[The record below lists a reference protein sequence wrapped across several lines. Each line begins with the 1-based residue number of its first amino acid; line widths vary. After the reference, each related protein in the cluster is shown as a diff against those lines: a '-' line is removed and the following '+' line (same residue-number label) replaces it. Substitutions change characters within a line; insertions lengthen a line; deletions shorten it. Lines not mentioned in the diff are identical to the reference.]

1 MRFFKTAIALATLL
15 GSLTTASAIVV
26 FPGPT
31 PGEANVEQIKSG
43 GYALSNNILTA
54 KFLNRNGKISFG
66 GMTSKL
72 GPIAKAHKELFTIN
86 LQDGR
91 SIKSST
97 LKAENIKLTTLK
109 ANPKAFK
116 LADRF
121 PGKAISATFQALNGT
136 LTIHW
141 RAVLR
146 DNSHYLRQELHLTSS
161 KPIPMKNI
169 VAMQYSLEEGKAGTA
184 SISGN
189 ARGALIV
196 NNLAFT
202 ALETPM
208 GINTVGGVGNTNTE
222 DSSEWN
228 AEKWVKA
235 SWTSNFNIPQNL
247 KQQYGEQVVC
257 SEGPVTIADKGT
269 CTITFQYKGG
279 DNGNNKLNLVG
290 VQLLSSKGA
299 VLSSDFHAG
308 STGDSNANNTY
319 TVTVPSKGNYILRYW
334 AQTKSE
340 PLASKGEI
348 TFSLPVS
355 TLKEK
360 EENLEDGAQLA
371 QGIWSRKTTFRPDDV
386 WNVSSVLGIFAPG
399 QQRRSFLAYLERERV
414 MPYRPFIHYNSWYE
428 LNINRNNDSDPAK
441 RMTEAQ
447 CLAVL
452 KDWQEQFY
460 QKRGMSIDAFV
471 WDDGWDEFNSLWDF
485 HKMFP
490 QGFKHVDA
498 AAFKQKAGIGA
509 WLGPVGGY
517 GASKSKRLANWN
529 AKHPNNKIGNFQL
542 SNSEYFNTFVGRCS
556 QMVND
561 YHMKYFKFDGIS
573 THFHAKGPGNEEDA
587 EGIIRVLTA
596 LRKIKGD
603 LYINCTVGTWASPFW
618 FRYADSV
625 WRQEND
631 FGTIGVGDNRDKWI
645 TYRDRLVHE
654 VFVQGSPLM
663 PINSM
668 MTHGLMVTK
677 FGPPSCMS
685 RDPENV
691 KKELR
696 CATACGTSLQE
707 LYVDRDLMN
716 ANNGVLWDELAKG
729 IKWIRRNTDV
739 LDDVHWVGGNPWD
752 QSTKEGSVYG
762 WAAWNKNKATL
773 ALRNSSDKEKS
784 LTATLRSILDIP
796 SNIKG
801 SITFKDSYN
810 DQRSLPGFSGQTVNI
825 DKELTLTLKPF
836 EVLVYEGGKVK

>member
-1 MRFFKTAIALATLL
+1 MATLL
-15 GSLTTASAIVV
+15 GCLPTSPAEVAFPGPAPGTASA
-26 FPGPT
+26 
-31 PGEANVEQIKSG
+31 EQDASG
-43 GYALSNNILTA
+43 YTLSNNILTA
-54 KFLNRNGKISFG
+54 KFILRNGSLSFG

-72 GPIAKAHKELFTIN
+72 GPVAKAGDELFIIN

-91 SIKSST
+91 SIKSSE
-97 LKAENIKLTTLK
+97 LKAGNVKFVSLQP
-109 ANPKAFK
+109 NPKAFR

-121 PGKAISATFQALNGT
+121 PGKAVSATFQALNGT
-136 LTIHW
+136 FRISW

-146 DNSHYLRQELHLTSS
+146 DHSHYLRQELRLAST
-161 KPIPMKNI
+161 KPVQMKNI
-169 VAMQYSLEEGKAGTA
+169 VAMQYDLVEGKAGA
-184 SISGN
+184 PSVSGN

-196 NNLAFT
+196 NDLAFT

-208 GINTVGGVGNTNTE
+208 GINTVGGAGNMEGGETAIWSA
-222 DSSEWN
+222 D
-228 AEKWVKA
+228 KWSTA
-235 SWTSNFNIPQNL
+235 SWTGNFNVPQEL
-247 KQQYGEQVVC
+247 KKQYGEQV
-257 SEGPVTIADKGT
+257 SSAEGPVSIDGKGA
-269 CTITFQYKGG
+269 CTVTFQYKGG
-279 DNGNNKLNLVG
+279 DKGNNKLNLAG

-299 VLSSDFHAG
+299 VLDSDFHNG
-308 STGDSNANNTY
+308 STGDSNAGNTY
-319 TVTVPSKGNYILRYW
+319 TVQVPSRGNYILRYW

-340 PLASKGEI
+340 PIASKGEI
-348 TFSLPVS
+348 TFSLPVR
-355 TLKEK
+355 TLEEK
-360 EENLEDGAQLA
+360 QEPQADESRLA
-371 QGIWSRKTTFRPDDV
+371 QGLWSRKTTLQPGEIWD
-386 WNVSSVLGIFAPG
+386 VSSVLGIFAPG
-399 QQRRSFLAYLERERV
+399 QQRRSFLAYMERERV

-441 RMTEAQ
+441 RMTEEQ
-447 CLAVL
+447 CLSVL

-490 QGFKHVDA
+490 QGFKRIDA
-498 AAFKQKAGIGA
+498 AAGRQKAGIGT

-517 GASKSKRLANWN
+517 GASKGKRLAYWN
-529 AKHPNNKIGNFQL
+529 VKHPDNKIGNFQL
-542 SNSEYFNTFVGRCS
+542 SNKEYFDAFVGRCS
-556 QMVND
+556 QMVKD
-561 YHMKYFKFDGIS
+561 YNMKYFKFDGIS

-587 EGIIRVLTA
+587 EGIIRVLNA
-596 LRKIKGD
+596 LRKKKGD

-631 FGTIGVGDNRDKWI
+631 FGTIGAGDNRDKWI

-677 FGPPSCMS
+677 FGPPACMP

-716 ANNGVLWDELAKG
+716 ANGGVLWDELAKG
-729 IKWIRRNTDV
+729 IKWIRRNADV
-739 LDDVHWVGGNPWD
+739 LDDVHWVGGNPWN
-752 QSTKEGSVYG
+752 KETNEGAVYG

-773 ALRNSSDKEKS
+773 ALRNSSDQEKS
-784 LTATLRSILDIP
+784 LTGTLRSILDIP
-796 SNIKG
+796 ANVKG
-801 SITFKDSYN
+801 SITFKDSYD
-810 DQRSLPGFSGQTVNI
+810 DQRTLDGFSGSSVDI
-825 DKELTLTLKPF
+825 DKEISFTLKPF

>member
-1 MRFFKTAIALATLL
+1 MKFFKTTIAMATLL
-15 GSLTTASAIVV
+15 GCLPTSPAEIAFPGPAPGTASA
-26 FPGPT
+26 
-31 PGEANVEQIKSG
+31 EQSASG
-43 GYALSNNILTA
+43 YTLSNNILTA
-54 KFLNRNGKISFG
+54 KFILRNGSLSFG

-72 GPIAKAHKELFTIN
+72 GPVAKAGDELFIIN

-91 SIKSST
+91 SIKSSE
-97 LKAENIKLTTLK
+97 LKAGNVKFVSLQP
-109 ANPKAFK
+109 NPKAFR

-121 PGKAISATFQALNGT
+121 PGKAVSATFQALNGT
-136 LTIHW
+136 FRISW

-146 DNSHYLRQELHLTSS
+146 DHSHYLRQELRLAST
-161 KPIPMKNI
+161 KPVQMKNI
-169 VAMQYSLEEGKAGTA
+169 VAMQYDLVEGKAGA
-184 SISGN
+184 PSVSGN

-196 NNLAFT
+196 NDLAFT

-208 GINTVGGVGNTNTE
+208 GINTVGGAGNMEGGETAIWSA
-222 DSSEWN
+222 D
-228 AEKWVKA
+228 KWSTA
-235 SWTSNFNIPQNL
+235 SWTGNFNVPQEL
-247 KQQYGEQVVC
+247 KKQYGEQV
-257 SEGPVTIADKGT
+257 SSAEGPVSIDGKGA
-269 CTITFQYKGG
+269 CTVTFQYKGG
-279 DNGNNKLNLVG
+279 DKGNNKLNLAG

-299 VLSSDFHAG
+299 VLDSDFHNG
-308 STGDSNANNTY
+308 STGDSNAGNTY
-319 TVTVPSKGNYILRYW
+319 TVQVPSRGNYILRYW

-340 PLASKGEI
+340 PIASKGEI
-348 TFSLPVS
+348 TFSLPVR
-355 TLKEK
+355 TLAEK
-360 EENLEDGAQLA
+360 QEPQADESRLA
-371 QGIWSRKTTFRPDDV
+371 QGLWSRKTTLQPGEIWD
-386 WNVSSVLGIFAPG
+386 VSSVLGIFAPG
-399 QQRRSFLAYLERERV
+399 QQRRSFLVYMERERV

-441 RMTEAQ
+441 RMTEEQ
-447 CLAVL
+447 CLSVL

-460 QKRGMSIDAFV
+460 QKRGISIDAFV

-490 QGFKHVDA
+490 QGFKRIDA
-498 AAFKQKAGIGA
+498 AAGRQKAGIGT

-517 GASKSKRLANWN
+517 GASKGKRLAYWN
-529 AKHPNNKIGNFQL
+529 VKHPDNKIGNFQL
-542 SNSEYFNTFVGRCS
+542 SNKEYFDAFVGRCS
-556 QMVND
+556 QMVKD
-561 YHMKYFKFDGIS
+561 YNMKYFKFDGIS

-587 EGIIRVLTA
+587 EGIIRVLNA
-596 LRKIKGD
+596 LRKKKGD

-631 FGTIGVGDNRDKWI
+631 FGTIGAGDNRDKWI

-677 FGPPSCMS
+677 FGPPACMP

-707 LYVDRDLMN
+707 LYVDRNLMN
-716 ANNGVLWDELAKG
+716 ANGGVLWDELAKG
-729 IKWIRRNTDV
+729 IKWIRRNADV
-739 LDDVHWVGGNPWD
+739 LDDVHWVGGNPWN
-752 QSTKEGSVYG
+752 KETNEGAVYG

-773 ALRNSSDKEKS
+773 ALRNSSDQEKS
-784 LTATLRSILDIP
+784 LPGTLRSILDIP
-796 SNIKG
+796 ANVKG
-801 SITFKDSYN
+801 SITFKDSYD
-810 DQRSLPGFSGQTVNI
+810 DQRTLDGFSGSSVDI
-825 DKELTLTLKPF
+825 DKEISFTLKPF

>member
-1 MRFFKTAIALATLL
+1 MKFFKTTIAMATLL
-15 GSLTTASAIVV
+15 GCLPTSPAEVAFPGPAPGTASA
-26 FPGPT
+26 
-31 PGEANVEQIKSG
+31 EQSASG
-43 GYALSNNILTA
+43 YTLSNNILTA
-54 KFLNRNGKISFG
+54 KFILRNGSLSFG

-72 GPIAKAHKELFTIN
+72 GPVAKAGDELFIIN

-91 SIKSST
+91 SIKSSE
-97 LKAENIKLTTLK
+97 LKAGNVKFVSLQP
-109 ANPKAFK
+109 NPKAFR

-121 PGKAISATFQALNGT
+121 PGKAVSATFQALNGA
-136 LTIHW
+136 LRISW

-146 DNSHYLRQELHLTSS
+146 DHSHYLRQELRLAST
-161 KPIPMKNI
+161 KPVQMKNI
-169 VAMQYSLEEGKAGTA
+169 VAMQYDLAEGKAGA
-184 SISGN
+184 PSVSGN

-196 NNLAFT
+196 NDLAFT

-208 GINTVGGVGNTNTE
+208 GINTVGGAGNMEGGETAIWSA
-222 DSSEWN
+222 D
-228 AEKWVKA
+228 KWSTA
-235 SWTSNFNIPQNL
+235 SWTGNFNVPQEL
-247 KQQYGEQVVC
+247 KKQYGEQV
-257 SEGPVTIADKGT
+257 SSAEGPVSIDGKGA
-269 CTITFQYKGG
+269 CTVTFQYKGG
-279 DNGNNKLNLVG
+279 DKGNNKLNLAG

-299 VLSSDFHAG
+299 ILDSDFHNG
-308 STGDSNANNTY
+308 STGDSNAGNTY
-319 TVTVPSKGNYILRYW
+319 TVQVPSRGNYILRYW

-340 PLASKGEI
+340 PIASKGEI
-348 TFSLPVS
+348 TFSLPVR
-355 TLKEK
+355 TLEEK
-360 EENLEDGAQLA
+360 QEPQADESRLA
-371 QGIWSRKTTFRPDDV
+371 QGLWSRKTTLQPGEIWD
-386 WNVSSVLGIFAPG
+386 VSSVLGIFAPG
-399 QQRRSFLAYLERERV
+399 QKRRSFLAYMERERV

-441 RMTEAQ
+441 RMTEEQ

-452 KDWQEQFY
+452 KDWQKQFF

-490 QGFKHVDA
+490 QGFKRIDA
-498 AAFKQKAGIGA
+498 AAGRQKAGIGT

-517 GASKSKRLANWN
+517 GASKGKRLAYWN
-529 AKHPNNKIGNFQL
+529 VKHPDNKIGNFQL
-542 SNSEYFNTFVGRCS
+542 SNKEYFDAFVGRCS
-556 QMVND
+556 QMVKD
-561 YHMKYFKFDGIS
+561 YNMKYFKFDGIS

-587 EGIIRVLTA
+587 EGIIRVLNA
-596 LRKIKGD
+596 LRKKKGD

-631 FGTIGVGDNRDKWI
+631 FGTIGAGDNRDKWI

-677 FGPPSCMS
+677 FGPPACMP

-707 LYVDRDLMN
+707 LYVDRDLMS
-716 ANNGVLWDELAKG
+716 ANGGVLWDELAKG
-729 IKWIRRNTDV
+729 IKWIRRNADV
-739 LDDVHWVGGNPWD
+739 LDDVHWVGGNPWN
-752 QSTKEGSVYG
+752 KETNEGAVYG

-773 ALRNSSDKEKS
+773 ALRNSSDQEKS
-784 LTATLRSILDIP
+784 LTGTLRSILDIP
-796 SNIKG
+796 ANVKG
-801 SITFKDSYN
+801 SITFKDSYD
-810 DQRSLPGFSGQTVNI
+810 DQRTLDGFSGSSVDI
-825 DKELTLTLKPF
+825 DKEISFTLKPF

>member
-1 MRFFKTAIALATLL
+1 MATLL
-15 GSLTTASAIVV
+15 GCLPTSPAEVAFPGPAPGTASA
-26 FPGPT
+26 
-31 PGEANVEQIKSG
+31 EQDASG
-43 GYALSNNILTA
+43 YTLSNNILTA
-54 KFLNRNGKISFG
+54 KFILRNGSLSFG

-72 GPIAKAHKELFTIN
+72 GPVAKAGDELFIIN

-91 SIKSST
+91 SIKSSE
-97 LKAENIKLTTLK
+97 LKAGNVKFVSLQP
-109 ANPKAFK
+109 NPKAFR

-121 PGKAISATFQALNGT
+121 PGKAVSATFQALNGA
-136 LTIHW
+136 LRISW

-146 DNSHYLRQELHLTSS
+146 DHSHYLRQELRLAST
-161 KPIPMKNI
+161 KPVQMKNI
-169 VAMQYSLEEGKAGTA
+169 VAMQYDLVEGKAGA
-184 SISGN
+184 PSVSGN

-196 NNLAFT
+196 NDLAFT

-208 GINTVGGVGNTNTE
+208 GINTVGGAGNMEGGETAIWSA
-222 DSSEWN
+222 D
-228 AEKWVKA
+228 KWSTA
-235 SWTSNFNIPQNL
+235 SWTGNFNVPQEL
-247 KQQYGEQVVC
+247 KKQYGEQV
-257 SEGPVTIADKGT
+257 SSAEGPVSIDGKGA
-269 CTITFQYKGG
+269 CTVTFQYKGG
-279 DNGNNKLNLVG
+279 DKGNNKLNLAG

-299 VLSSDFHAG
+299 VLDSDFHNG
-308 STGDSNANNTY
+308 STGDSNAGNTY
-319 TVTVPSKGNYILRYW
+319 TVQVPSRGNYILRYW

-340 PLASKGEI
+340 PIASKGEI
-348 TFSLPVS
+348 TFSLPVR
-355 TLKEK
+355 TLEEK
-360 EENLEDGAQLA
+360 QEPQADESRLA
-371 QGIWSRKTTFRPDDV
+371 QGLWSRKTTLQPGEIWD
-386 WNVSSVLGIFAPG
+386 VSSVLGIFAPG
-399 QQRRSFLAYLERERV
+399 QQRRSFLAYMERERV

-441 RMTEAQ
+441 RMTEEQ
-447 CLAVL
+447 CLSVL

-490 QGFKHVDA
+490 QGFKRIDA
-498 AAFKQKAGIGA
+498 AAGRQKAGIGT

-517 GASKSKRLANWN
+517 GASKGKRLAYWN
-529 AKHPNNKIGNFQL
+529 VKHPDNKIGNFQL
-542 SNSEYFNTFVGRCS
+542 SNKEYFDAFVGRCS
-556 QMVND
+556 QMVKD
-561 YHMKYFKFDGIS
+561 YNMKYFKFDGIS
-573 THFHAKGPGNEEDA
+573 THFHAKGPSNEEDA
-587 EGIIRVLTA
+587 EGIIRVLNA
-596 LRKIKGD
+596 LRKKKGD

-631 FGTIGVGDNRDKWI
+631 FGTIGAGDNRDKWI

-677 FGPPSCMS
+677 FGPPACMP

-716 ANNGVLWDELAKG
+716 ANGGVLWDELAKG
-729 IKWIRRNTDV
+729 IKWIRRNADV
-739 LDDVHWVGGNPWD
+739 LDDVHWVGGNPWN
-752 QSTKEGSVYG
+752 KETNEGAVYG

-773 ALRNSSDKEKS
+773 ALRNSSDQEKS
-784 LTATLRSILDIP
+784 LTGTLRSILDIP
-796 SNIKG
+796 ANVKG
-801 SITFKDSYN
+801 SITFKDSYD
-810 DQRSLPGFSGQTVNI
+810 DQRTLDGFSGSSVDI
-825 DKELTLTLKPF
+825 DKEISFTLKPF

>member
-1 MRFFKTAIALATLL
+1 MATLL
-15 GSLTTASAIVV
+15 GCLPTSPAEVAFPGPAPGTASA
-26 FPGPT
+26 
-31 PGEANVEQIKSG
+31 EQDASG
-43 GYALSNNILTA
+43 YTLSNNILTA
-54 KFLNRNGKISFG
+54 KFILRNGSLSFG

-72 GPIAKAHKELFTIN
+72 GPVAKAGDELFIIN

-91 SIKSST
+91 SIKSSE
-97 LKAENIKLTTLK
+97 LKAGNVKFVSLQP
-109 ANPKAFK
+109 NPKAFR

-121 PGKAISATFQALNGT
+121 PGKAVSATFQALNGT
-136 LTIHW
+136 FRISW

-146 DNSHYLRQELHLTSS
+146 DHSHYLRQELRLAST
-161 KPIPMKNI
+161 KPVQMKNI
-169 VAMQYSLEEGKAGTA
+169 VAMQYDLVEGKAGA
-184 SISGN
+184 PSVSGN

-196 NNLAFT
+196 NDLAFT

-208 GINTVGGVGNTNTE
+208 GINTVGGAGNMEGGETAIWSA
-222 DSSEWN
+222 D
-228 AEKWVKA
+228 KWSTA
-235 SWTSNFNIPQNL
+235 SWTGNFNVPQEL
-247 KQQYGEQVVC
+247 KKQYGEQV
-257 SEGPVTIADKGT
+257 SSAEGPVSIDGKGA
-269 CTITFQYKGG
+269 CTVTFQYKGG
-279 DNGNNKLNLVG
+279 DKGNNKLNLAG

-299 VLSSDFHAG
+299 VLDSDFHNG
-308 STGDSNANNTY
+308 STGDSNAGNTY
-319 TVTVPSKGNYILRYW
+319 TVQVPSRGNYILRYW

-340 PLASKGEI
+340 PIASKGEI
-348 TFSLPVS
+348 TFSLPVR
-355 TLKEK
+355 TLAEK
-360 EENLEDGAQLA
+360 QEPQADESRLA
-371 QGIWSRKTTFRPDDV
+371 QGLWSRKTTLQPGEIWD
-386 WNVSSVLGIFAPG
+386 VSSVLGIFAPG
-399 QQRRSFLAYLERERV
+399 QQRRSFLAYMERERV

-441 RMTEAQ
+441 RMTEEQ
-447 CLAVL
+447 CLSVL

-460 QKRGMSIDAFV
+460 QKRGISIDAFV

-490 QGFKHVDA
+490 QGFKRIDA
-498 AAFKQKAGIGA
+498 AAGRQKAGIGT

-517 GASKSKRLANWN
+517 GASKGKRLAYWN
-529 AKHPNNKIGNFQL
+529 VKHPDNKIGNFQL
-542 SNSEYFNTFVGRCS
+542 SNKEYFDAFVGRCS
-556 QMVND
+556 QMVKD
-561 YHMKYFKFDGIS
+561 YNMKYFKFDGIS

-587 EGIIRVLTA
+587 EGIIRVLNA
-596 LRKIKGD
+596 LRKKKGD

-631 FGTIGVGDNRDKWI
+631 FGTIGAGDKRDKWI

-677 FGPPSCMS
+677 FGPPACMP

-716 ANNGVLWDELAKG
+716 ANGGVLWDELAKG
-729 IKWIRRNTDV
+729 IKWIRRNADV
-739 LDDVHWVGGNPWD
+739 LDDVHWVGGNPWN
-752 QSTKEGSVYG
+752 KETNEGAVYG

-773 ALRNSSDKEKS
+773 ALRNSSDQEKS
-784 LTATLRSILDIP
+784 LTGTLRSILDIP
-796 SNIKG
+796 ANVKG
-801 SITFKDSYN
+801 SITFKDSYD
-810 DQRSLPGFSGQTVNI
+810 DQRTLDGFSGSSVDI
-825 DKELTLTLKPF
+825 DKEISFTLKPF

>member
-1 MRFFKTAIALATLL
+1 MATLL
-15 GSLTTASAIVV
+15 GCLPTSPAEVAFPGPAPGTASA
-26 FPGPT
+26 
-31 PGEANVEQIKSG
+31 EQDASG
-43 GYALSNNILTA
+43 YTLSNNILTA
-54 KFLNRNGKISFG
+54 KFILRNGSLSFG

-72 GPIAKAHKELFTIN
+72 GPVAKAGDELFIIN

-91 SIKSST
+91 SIKSSE
-97 LKAENIKLTTLK
+97 LKAGNVKFVSLQP
-109 ANPKAFK
+109 NPKAFR

-121 PGKAISATFQALNGT
+121 PGKAVSATFQALNGT
-136 LTIHW
+136 FRISW

-146 DNSHYLRQELHLTSS
+146 DHSHYLRQELRLAST
-161 KPIPMKNI
+161 KPVQMKNI
-169 VAMQYSLEEGKAGTA
+169 VAMQYDLVEGKAGA
-184 SISGN
+184 PSVSGN

-196 NNLAFT
+196 NDLAFT

-208 GINTVGGVGNTNTE
+208 GINTVGGAGNMEGGETAIWSA
-222 DSSEWN
+222 D
-228 AEKWVKA
+228 KWSTA
-235 SWTSNFNIPQNL
+235 SWTGNFNVPQEL
-247 KQQYGEQVVC
+247 KKQYGEQV
-257 SEGPVTIADKGT
+257 SSAEGPVSIDGKGA
-269 CTITFQYKGG
+269 CTVTFQYKGG
-279 DNGNNKLNLVG
+279 DKGNNKLNLAG

-299 VLSSDFHAG
+299 VLDSDFHNG
-308 STGDSNANNTY
+308 STGDSNAGNTY
-319 TVTVPSKGNYILRYW
+319 TVQVPSRGNYILRYW

-340 PLASKGEI
+340 PIASKGEI
-348 TFSLPVS
+348 TFSLPVR
-355 TLKEK
+355 TLAEK
-360 EENLEDGAQLA
+360 QEPQADESRLA
-371 QGIWSRKTTFRPDDV
+371 QGLWSRKTTLQPGEIWD
-386 WNVSSVLGIFAPG
+386 VSSVLGIFAPG
-399 QQRRSFLAYLERERV
+399 QQRRSFLAYMERERV

-441 RMTEAQ
+441 RMTEEQ

-452 KDWQEQFY
+452 KDWKEQFY

-490 QGFKHVDA
+490 QGFKRIDA
-498 AAFKQKAGIGA
+498 AAGRQKAGIGT

-517 GASKSKRLANWN
+517 GASKGKRLAYWN
-529 AKHPNNKIGNFQL
+529 VKHPDNKIGNFQL
-542 SNSEYFNTFVGRCS
+542 SNKEYFDAFVGRCS
-556 QMVND
+556 QMVKD
-561 YHMKYFKFDGIS
+561 YNMKYFKFDGIS

-587 EGIIRVLTA
+587 EGIIRVLNA
-596 LRKIKGD
+596 LRKKKGD

-631 FGTIGVGDNRDKWI
+631 FGTIGAGDNRDKWI

-677 FGPPSCMS
+677 FGPPACMP

-716 ANNGVLWDELAKG
+716 ANGGVLWDELAKG
-729 IKWIRRNTDV
+729 IKWIRRNADV
-739 LDDVHWVGGNPWD
+739 LDDVHWVGGNPWN
-752 QSTKEGSVYG
+752 KETNEGAVYG

-773 ALRNSSDKEKS
+773 ALRNSSDQEKS
-784 LTATLRSILDIP
+784 LTGTLRSILDIP
-796 SNIKG
+796 ANVKG
-801 SITFKDSYN
+801 SITFKDSYD
-810 DQRSLPGFSGQTVNI
+810 DQRTLDGFSGSSVDI
-825 DKELTLTLKPF
+825 DKEISFTLKPF

>member
-1 MRFFKTAIALATLL
+1 MATLL
-15 GSLTTASAIVV
+15 GCLPTSPAEVAFPGPAPGTASA
-26 FPGPT
+26 
-31 PGEANVEQIKSG
+31 EQDASG
-43 GYALSNNILTA
+43 YTLSNNILTA
-54 KFLNRNGKISFG
+54 KFILRNGSLSFG

-72 GPIAKAHKELFTIN
+72 GPVAKAGDELFIIN

-91 SIKSST
+91 SIKSSE
-97 LKAENIKLTTLK
+97 LKAGNVKFVSLQP
-109 ANPKAFK
+109 NPKAFR

-121 PGKAISATFQALNGT
+121 PGKAVSATFQALNGT
-136 LTIHW
+136 FRISW

-146 DNSHYLRQELHLTSS
+146 DHSHYLRQELRLAST
-161 KPIPMKNI
+161 KPVQMKNI
-169 VAMQYSLEEGKAGTA
+169 VAMQYDLVEGKAGA
-184 SISGN
+184 PSVSGN

-196 NNLAFT
+196 NDLAFT

-208 GINTVGGVGNTNTE
+208 GINTVGGAGNMEGGETAIWSA
-222 DSSEWN
+222 D
-228 AEKWVKA
+228 KWSTA
-235 SWTSNFNIPQNL
+235 SWTGNFNVPQEL
-247 KQQYGEQVVC
+247 KKQYGEQV
-257 SEGPVTIADKGT
+257 SSAEGPVSIDGKGA
-269 CTITFQYKGG
+269 CTVTFQYKGG
-279 DNGNNKLNLVG
+279 DKGNNKLNLAG

-299 VLSSDFHAG
+299 VLDSDFHNG
-308 STGDSNANNTY
+308 STGDSNAGNTY
-319 TVTVPSKGNYILRYW
+319 TVQVPSRGNYILRYW

-340 PLASKGEI
+340 PIASKGEI
-348 TFSLPVS
+348 TFSLPVR
-355 TLKEK
+355 TLAEK
-360 EENLEDGAQLA
+360 QEPQADESRLA
-371 QGIWSRKTTFRPDDV
+371 QGLWSRKTTLQPGEIWD
-386 WNVSSVLGIFAPG
+386 VSSVLGIFAPG
-399 QQRRSFLAYLERERV
+399 QQRRSFLAYMERERV

-441 RMTEAQ
+441 RMTEEQ
-447 CLAVL
+447 CLSVL

-460 QKRGMSIDAFV
+460 QKRGISIDAFV

-490 QGFKHVDA
+490 QGFKRIDA
-498 AAFKQKAGIGA
+498 AAGRQKAGIGT

-517 GASKSKRLANWN
+517 GASKGKRLAYWN
-529 AKHPNNKIGNFQL
+529 VKHPDNKIGNFQL
-542 SNSEYFNTFVGRCS
+542 SNKEYFDAFVGRCS
-556 QMVND
+556 QMVKD
-561 YHMKYFKFDGIS
+561 YNMKYFKFDGIS

-587 EGIIRVLTA
+587 EGIIRVLNA
-596 LRKIKGD
+596 LRKKKGD

-631 FGTIGVGDNRDKWI
+631 FGTIGAGDNRDKWI

-677 FGPPSCMS
+677 FGPPACMP

-716 ANNGVLWDELAKG
+716 ANGGVLWDELAKG
-729 IKWIRRNTDV
+729 IKWIRRNADV
-739 LDDVHWVGGNPWD
+739 LDDVHWVGGNPWN
-752 QSTKEGSVYG
+752 KETNEGAVYG

-773 ALRNSSDKEKS
+773 ALRNSSDQEKS
-784 LTATLRSILDIP
+784 LTGTLRSILDIP
-796 SNIKG
+796 ANVKG
-801 SITFKDSYN
+801 SITFKDSYD
-810 DQRSLPGFSGQTVNI
+810 DQRTLDGFSGSSVDI
-825 DKELTLTLKPF
+825 DKEISFTLKPF
-836 EVLVYEGGKVK
+836 EVLV

>member
-1 MRFFKTAIALATLL
+1 MATLL
-15 GSLTTASAIVV
+15 GCLPTSPAEVAFPGPAPGTASA
-26 FPGPT
+26 
-31 PGEANVEQIKSG
+31 EQDASG
-43 GYALSNNILTA
+43 YTLSNNILTA
-54 KFLNRNGKISFG
+54 KFILRNGSLSFG
-66 GMTSKL
+66 GITSKL
-72 GPIAKAHKELFTIN
+72 GPVAKAGDELFIIN

-91 SIKSST
+91 SIKSSE
-97 LKAENIKLTTLK
+97 LKAGNVKFVSLQP
-109 ANPKAFK
+109 NPKAFR

-121 PGKAISATFQALNGT
+121 PGKAVSATFQALNGT
-136 LTIHW
+136 FRISW

-146 DNSHYLRQELHLTSS
+146 DHSHYLRQELRLAST
-161 KPIPMKNI
+161 KPVQMKNI
-169 VAMQYSLEEGKAGTA
+169 VAMQYDLVEGKAGA
-184 SISGN
+184 PSVSGN

-196 NNLAFT
+196 NDLAFT

-208 GINTVGGVGNTNTE
+208 GINTVGGAGNMEGGETAIWSA
-222 DSSEWN
+222 D
-228 AEKWVKA
+228 KWSTA
-235 SWTSNFNIPQNL
+235 SWTGNFNVPQEL
-247 KQQYGEQVVC
+247 KKQYGEQV
-257 SEGPVTIADKGT
+257 SSAEGPVSIDGKGA
-269 CTITFQYKGG
+269 CTVTFQYKGG
-279 DNGNNKLNLVG
+279 DKGNNKLNLAG

-299 VLSSDFHAG
+299 VLDSDFHNG
-308 STGDSNANNTY
+308 STGDSNAGNTY
-319 TVTVPSKGNYILRYW
+319 TVQVPSRGNYILRYW

-340 PLASKGEI
+340 PIASKGEI
-348 TFSLPVS
+348 TFSLPVR
-355 TLKEK
+355 TLAEK
-360 EENLEDGAQLA
+360 QEPQADESRLA
-371 QGIWSRKTTFRPDDV
+371 QGLWSRKTTLQPGEIWD
-386 WNVSSVLGIFAPG
+386 VSSVLGIFAPG
-399 QQRRSFLAYLERERV
+399 QQRRSFLAYMERERV

-441 RMTEAQ
+441 RMTEEQ
-447 CLAVL
+447 CLSVL

-460 QKRGMSIDAFV
+460 QKRGISIDAFV

-490 QGFKHVDA
+490 QGFKRIDA
-498 AAFKQKAGIGA
+498 AAGRQKAGIGT

-517 GASKSKRLANWN
+517 GASKGKRLAYWN
-529 AKHPNNKIGNFQL
+529 VKHPDNKIGNFQL
-542 SNSEYFNTFVGRCS
+542 SNKEYFDAFVGRCS
-556 QMVND
+556 QMVKD
-561 YHMKYFKFDGIS
+561 YNMKYFKFDGIS

-587 EGIIRVLTA
+587 EGIIRVLNA
-596 LRKIKGD
+596 LRKKKGD

-631 FGTIGVGDNRDKWI
+631 FGTIGAGDNRDKWI

-677 FGPPSCMS
+677 FGPPACMP

-716 ANNGVLWDELAKG
+716 ANGGVLWDELAKG
-729 IKWIRRNTDV
+729 IKWIRRNADV
-739 LDDVHWVGGNPWD
+739 LDDVHWVGGNPWN
-752 QSTKEGSVYG
+752 KETNEGAVYG

-773 ALRNSSDKEKS
+773 ALRNSSDQEKS
-784 LTATLRSILDIP
+784 LTGTLRSILDIP
-796 SNIKG
+796 ANVKG
-801 SITFKDSYN
+801 SITFKDSYD
-810 DQRSLPGFSGQTVNI
+810 DQRTLDGFSGSSVDI
-825 DKELTLTLKPF
+825 DKEISFTLKPF

>member
-1 MRFFKTAIALATLL
+1 MATLL
-15 GSLTTASAIVV
+15 GCLPTSPAEVAFPGPAPGTASA
-26 FPGPT
+26 
-31 PGEANVEQIKSG
+31 EQDASG
-43 GYALSNNILTA
+43 YTLSNNILTA
-54 KFLNRNGKISFG
+54 KFILRNGSLSFG

-72 GPIAKAHKELFTIN
+72 GPVAKAGDELFIIN

-91 SIKSST
+91 SIKSSE
-97 LKAENIKLTTLK
+97 LKAGNVKFVSLQP
-109 ANPKAFK
+109 NPKAFR

-121 PGKAISATFQALNGT
+121 PGKAVSATFQALNGT
-136 LTIHW
+136 FRISW

-146 DNSHYLRQELHLTSS
+146 DHSHYLRQELRLAST
-161 KPIPMKNI
+161 KPVQMKNI
-169 VAMQYSLEEGKAGTA
+169 VAMQYDLVEGKAGA
-184 SISGN
+184 PSVSGN

-196 NNLAFT
+196 NDLAFT

-208 GINTVGGVGNTNTE
+208 GINTVGGAGNMEGGETAIWSA
-222 DSSEWN
+222 D
-228 AEKWVKA
+228 KWSTA
-235 SWTSNFNIPQNL
+235 SWTGNFNVPQEL
-247 KQQYGEQVVC
+247 KKQYGEQV
-257 SEGPVTIADKGT
+257 SSAEGPVSIDGKGA
-269 CTITFQYKGG
+269 CTVTFQYKGG
-279 DNGNNKLNLVG
+279 DKGNNKLNLAG
-290 VQLLSSKGA
+290 VQILSSKGA
-299 VLSSDFHAG
+299 VLDSDFHNG
-308 STGDSNANNTY
+308 STGDSNAGNTY
-319 TVTVPSKGNYILRYW
+319 TVQVPSRGNYILRYW

-340 PLASKGEI
+340 PIASKGEI
-348 TFSLPVS
+348 TFSLPVR
-355 TLKEK
+355 TLAEK
-360 EENLEDGAQLA
+360 QEPQADESRLA
-371 QGIWSRKTTFRPDDV
+371 QGLWSRKTTLQPGEIWD
-386 WNVSSVLGIFAPG
+386 VSSVLGIFAPG
-399 QQRRSFLAYLERERV
+399 QQRRSFLAYMERERV

-441 RMTEAQ
+441 RMTEEQ
-447 CLAVL
+447 CLSVL

-460 QKRGMSIDAFV
+460 QKRGISIDAFV

-490 QGFKHVDA
+490 QGFKRIDA
-498 AAFKQKAGIGA
+498 AAGRQKAGIGT

-517 GASKSKRLANWN
+517 GASKGKRLAYWN
-529 AKHPNNKIGNFQL
+529 VKHPDNKIGNFQL
-542 SNSEYFNTFVGRCS
+542 SNKEYFDAFVGRCS
-556 QMVND
+556 QMVKD
-561 YHMKYFKFDGIS
+561 YNMKYFKFDGIS

-587 EGIIRVLTA
+587 EGIIRVLNA
-596 LRKIKGD
+596 LRKKKGD

-631 FGTIGVGDNRDKWI
+631 FGTIGAGDNRDKWI

-677 FGPPSCMS
+677 FGPPACMP

-716 ANNGVLWDELAKG
+716 ANGGVLWDELAKG
-729 IKWIRRNTDV
+729 IKWIRRNADV
-739 LDDVHWVGGNPWD
+739 LDDVHWVGGNPWN
-752 QSTKEGSVYG
+752 KETNEGAVYG

-773 ALRNSSDKEKS
+773 ALRNSSDQEKS
-784 LTATLRSILDIP
+784 LTGTLRSILDIP
-796 SNIKG
+796 ANVKG
-801 SITFKDSYN
+801 SITFKDSYD
-810 DQRSLPGFSGQTVNI
+810 DQRTLDGFSGSSVDI
-825 DKELTLTLKPF
+825 DKEISFTLKPF